1 MPMLHMAVP
10 MPDVLKSDSLRF
22 VAAAVLTGLLGAAAF
37 PPSSLY
43 FLGLIA
49 FVPLYWAA
57 ARGAH
62 AIYALLAGIV
72 YHGLT
77 VYWIGF
83 NSEPPALVAAA
94 SAAGAA
100 IWLSL
105 WWMLSFSLLKS
116 FLRRFG
122 LYTVLL
128 HAPMVVV
135 IDWLLEQGE
144 MGFPWPYLGVTQ
156 AESPLLAPIVSIASM
171 HALTLMTL
179 LFSAMIWLILE
190 QRRSRLIRLLPVF
203 WLLLVL
209 GAGSMGRAGLTPA
222 ADSLNVIVIQANIGP
237 EEKWSLP
244 WQHTVDAHLELSRE
258 ALLTGGPADLI
269 IWPET
274 AVPTRLRF
282 RPGLVE
288 QLSSFC
294 AEHSTTLLTGANDMD
309 PVDNERGRIPF
320 NGSFLVTQDGIVD
333 SYRKI
338 RLVPFGERVPG
349 QKLIPAL
356 GSINLGQA
364 EFGAGTDRKAGV
376 LAKADGDTI
385 RFGWSICFEGNFASL
400 ARDMVKDGAGLL
412 TNQTNDAWFGT
423 SRELDQHLAVGRLRT
438 LENGRWLA
446 RATNNGY
453 SGFIDERGKIRQLLP
468 KGEAGWLRERV
479 PLHNGHTFYTIFGD
493 LLPRLSLLL
502 ISWPLLLLLLE
513 RLSKLR
519 PGEHK

>member
-1 MPMLHMAVP
+1 
-10 MPDVLKSDSLRF
+10 MPDLVKAGKWRF
-22 VAAAVLTGLLGAAAF
+22 AAAALLTGLLGAVAF
-37 PPSSLY
+37 PPSSLHL
-43 FLGLIA
+43 LGLIA

-62 AIYALLAGIV
+62 AIHALLAGIV

-77 VYWIGF
+77 VSWIGL

-100 IWLSL
+100 VWLSV
-105 WWMLSFSLLKS
+105 WWMLAYSLLKK
-116 FLRRFG
+116 FMRRFG
-122 LYTVLL
+122 IYAVLL
-128 HAPMVVV
+128 HAPLVVV
-135 IDWLLEQGE
+135 IDWLIEQSE
-144 MGFPWPYLGVTQ
+144 MGFPWPYIGVTQ
-156 AESPLLAPIVSIASM
+156 AESQVLAPIVSIASM
-171 HALTLMTL
+171 HALTLFTL
-179 LFSAMIWLILE
+179 LFSALVWLLLE
-190 QRRSRLIRLLPVF
+190 GRRSWLLRLLPAL
-203 WLLLVL
+203 WLLVVL
-209 GAGSMGRAGLTPA
+209 GGGRLGTTGLAPA
-222 ADSLNVIVIQANIGP
+222 ADSLSVVVIQANIGP

-258 ALLTGGPADLI
+258 ALLAGGPADLI

-274 AVPTRLRF
+274 AVPTRLRY

-294 AEHSTTLLTGANDMD
+294 AEHSTALLTGANDMD
-309 PVDNERGRIPF
+309 PVENERGRIPF
-320 NGSFLVTQDGIVD
+320 NGSFLVTRDGIVD

-356 GSINLGQA
+356 GSVNLGQA
-364 EFGAGTDRKAGV
+364 EFGAGTDRTSAV
-376 LAKADGDTI
+376 LPLADGDTV

-400 ARDMVKDGAGLL
+400 ARDMVRDGAGLL

-438 LENGRWLA
+438 LETGRWLA

-453 SGFIDERGKIRQLLP
+453 SGFVDERGRVRQLLS

-479 PLHNGHTFYTIFGD
+479 PVHTGKTFYTVFGD

-502 ISWPLLLLLLE
+502 ISWPLLLLLVEKLS
-513 RLSKLR
+513 RLRRGTNK
-519 PGEHK
+519 